1 MTGITLYQLT
11 GEWLALANQL
21 SEMDF
26 DAQTIADTLEGSEQ
40 QMALEE
46 KVQGYEMVARN
57 IEAPIAAIDAEI
69 ERLQALKAT
78 YLNRSKSL
86 RMRVLKTMQ
95 DLGVQKITCPL
106 FEVSRRKNPGRVV
119 LFEEAL
125 VPAKFWKA
133 PVVEPAIDKK
143 AVKEALDAGEDVQ
156 GARLE
161 QSERLQV
168 K

>member
-1 MTGITLYQLT
+1 MSSVTLYQLT
-11 GEWLALANQL
+11 GEWLALANRL
-21 SEMDF
+21 AEMDL

-57 IEAPIAAIDAEI
+57 IEAPIAAIEAEI
-69 ERLQALKAT
+69 ERLQALKTT
-78 YLNRSKSL
+78 YQKRSAAL
-86 RMRVLKTMQ
+86 RERVLQFMQ
-95 DLGVQKITCPL
+95 ELGIQKITCPL
-106 FEVSRRKNPGRVV
+106 FEVSRRKNPSKVV
-119 LFEEAL
+119 VYDEAM
-125 VPAKFWKA
+125 VPFNFWRK
-133 PVVEPAIDKK
+133 PDVEITVDKK
-143 AVKEALDAGEDVQ
+143 ALKVALDAGEDVQ

>member
-1 MTGITLYQLT
+1 MSNVTLYQLT
-11 GEWLALANQL
+11 GEWLTLSRQL

-57 IEAPIAAIDAEI
+57 IEAPVAAIDAEI

-78 YLNRSKSL
+78 YMNRSKSL

-106 FEVSRRKNPGRVV
+106 FEVSRRKNPSRVV
-119 LFEEAL
+119 LFEESL
-125 VPAKFWKA
+125 VPSRFWKK
-133 PVVEPAIDKK
+133 PEVELTVDKK
-143 AVKEALDAGEDVQ
+143 AVKDALDAGEDVQ

-161 QSERLQV
+161 QSERLQI